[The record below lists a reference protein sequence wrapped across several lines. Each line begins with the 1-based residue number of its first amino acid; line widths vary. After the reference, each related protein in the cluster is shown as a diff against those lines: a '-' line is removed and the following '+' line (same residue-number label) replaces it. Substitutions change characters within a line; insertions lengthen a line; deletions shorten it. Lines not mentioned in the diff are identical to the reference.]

1 MRSLLN
7 PLPSVQDKRTPRRK
21 AGDEG
26 EARALAHLQQA
37 GLRLL
42 RQNFLCR
49 GGEIDLIMQEGDSIV
64 FVEVR
69 RRTSM
74 QFGGAIASV
83 TPAKQRKMMHAAQ
96 VFLMTLNTEPACR
109 FDVVA
114 IESDTLHWLKNVI
127 VA

>member
-1 MRSLLN
+1 MRSLPS
-7 PLPSVQDKRTPRRK
+7 PLPSAQDKRTARRK

-42 RQNFLCR
+42 RSNFLCQ
-49 GGEIDLIMQEGDSIV
+49 GGEIDLIMQDGDSIV

-74 QFGGAIASV
+74 RFGGAIASV
-83 TPAKQRKMMHAAQ
+83 TPAKQRKMVHAAQ
-96 VFLMTLNTEPACR
+96 VFLMTLNTQPACR
-109 FDVVA
+109 FDLVA
-114 IESDTLHWLKNVI
+114 IESDTLHWLQNVI